1 MMNTKKSIRSAER
14 ATKGGALF
22 GLLFMT
28 VIGSGPVIAQQQAAP
43 AQDELPRAAYAFAR
57 MMDPNAWM
65 QMMTMSMDP
74 RIWMNPISSCVACHD
89 NEDVAR
95 YQQAFGPFTA
105 MMNPVMMTNPQ
116 AYNDMMASA
125 FDAEAAD
132 HWRRAV
138 EEKYGLNP
146 GDPLPGMH
154 GGWPWGT
161 APTPPAQAAQ

>member
-1 MMNTKKSIRSAER
+1 MNPKKCYRSVERKTKS
-14 ATKGGALF
+14 GALF
-22 GLLFMT
+22 VLLFMAVT
-28 VIGSGPVIAQQQAAP
+28 GSASVMAQQQATP
-43 AQDELPRAAYAFAR
+43 AQNELPRAAYAFAK
-57 MMDPNAWM
+57 MMDPNTWM

-95 YQQAFGPFTA
+95 YQQVFGPFTA

-125 FDAEAAD
+125 FDAKAAE

-146 GDPLPGMH
+146 GDPMPGMH

-161 APTPPAQAAQ
+161 APMTLPQAAQ

>member
-1 MMNTKKSIRSAER
+1 MNTKTWLRPAQRLIKR
-14 ATKGGALF
+14 G
-22 GLLFMT
+22 GLLLLLVMAAT
-28 VIGSGPVIAQQQAAP
+28 GNGSVLAQQP
-43 AQDELPRAAYAFAR
+43 ATPATNELPRAAYAFAK
-57 MMDPNAWM
+57 MMDPNSWM

-95 YQQAFGPFTA
+95 YQQVFGPFTA
-105 MMNPVMMTNPQ
+105 MMNPVMATNPE
-116 AYNDMMASA
+116 AYNSMMASA
-125 FDAEAAD
+125 FDAKAAE

-154 GGWPWGT
+154 GGWPSGT
-161 APTPPAQAAQ
+161 TPTPAPQAAQ